1 MSIKDKLKDVLT
13 NLTGRGF
20 IESDVAEVVDDN
32 LDRVTA
38 IVEDV
43 HEALEDGLQWNDLR
57 TLAGVVHDLYELAEE
72 MEGMSNP
79 EKAKFVEN
87 AVFVVYKFYDPDIP
101 GVPEFAGLEDRLEAA
116 VIPKAAHFALEAVIA
131 VVNKLR
137 DRD

>member
-1 MSIKDKLKDVLT
+1 MSIKDKLKNVLAG
-13 NLTGRGF
+13 LQGKGF
-20 IESDVAEVVDDN
+20 IETDAAEMVDEN
-32 LDRVTA
+32 LDAVVS

-43 HEALEDGLQWNDLR
+43 HDALADGLQWHALR
-57 TLAGVVHDLYELAEE
+57 TLASVVDDLYELAEE

-87 AVFVVYKFYDPDIP
+87 AVFVIYKFYDPDIP
-101 GVPEFAGLEDRLEAA
+101 GVPEFMGLEDRLERA

-131 VVNKLR
+131 VRNKLR